1 MIKYDWSQT
10 SQTITIVVRGIC
22 KKPEILV
29 TPWFVRISDFH
40 QKRVLCL
47 DLQHEI
53 DFKTSLTRF
62 SNRVLIIQTFKTIEQ
77 EWTSL
82 EALLVPPTLLRER
95 REGSLSLAESE
106 NAKADKETQ
115 SMKHGLSSTVSALLL
130 QQAEIKSRSLG
141 ALKNEDLERARDCLL
156 NDDHIDTF
164 EDEAHEIPE
173 QPLIQD
179 RVEIIVDVT
188 PVRCQLA
195 FPAMEDP

>member
-22 KKPEILV
+22 KKPEVMV
-29 TPWFVRISDFH
+29 TPWFIRISDFH

-62 SNRVLIIQTFKTIEQ
+62 SDRVLIIQTFKTIEQ

-82 EALLVPPTLLRER
+82 EALLVPPTELRER
-95 REGSLSLAESE
+95 REFSLSLAESE
-106 NAKADKETQ
+106 NAKADKESQ
-115 SMKHGLSSTVSALLL
+115 IMKHGLSSTVSDLLL
-130 QQAEIKSRSLG
+130 QQAQIKSRSMA
-141 ALKNEDLERARDCLL
+141 ALKKEALNRAHDCLF
-156 NDDHIDTF
+156 NDDQIDTF
-164 EDEAHEIPE
+164 EDEAHENPE
-173 QPLIQD
+173 RPFIQD

-188 PVRCQLA
+188 PVRCQ
-195 FPAMEDP
+195 PACPARE